1 MFTTDSSFSA
11 ISKRNVARKYFFRG
25 FLNHYTHP
33 DGQTIPD
40 SGPCSIRVN
49 SRWSSFDALVK
60 LNSLR
65 LRLARWP
72 LYHNVFGGIFLH
84 FSERCF
90 SYEFLTFSVVFF
102 GRLFLRS
109 FLLTDWVFSA
119 AARRLNS
126 STGDKGITL
135 PNSPSA
141 HIALLDGISA
151 QKFLSEQVTN

>member
-102 GRLFLRS
+102 GRLFLRFFFLQTGCFRRQRGGLIAPQATKGSRSRTPPVHTLLCLTVSLHKS
-109 FLLTDWVFSA
+109 FY
-119 AARRLNS
+119 
-126 STGDKGITL
+126 
-135 PNSPSA
+135 PS
-141 HIALLDGISA
+141 
-151 QKFLSEQVTN
+151 K